1 MDNIASTVEWSGFI
15 TKLNGQLQNFNLLV
29 SKLSSGCVTCN
40 MHRQG
45 TVLLGANVGFLAIQ
59 SVDSGNGRSMTQIAS
74 YTSLVF
80 SFGSIALGLTFIGL
94 NLTGRERRSEAVSTG
109 YGILYW
115 TDRFSLNGRQIS
127 SEG

>member
-1 MDNIASTVEWSGFI
+1 
-15 TKLNGQLQNFNLLV
+15 
-29 SKLSSGCVTCN
+29 

-59 SVDSGNGRSMTQIAS
+59 TVDSGNGRSMTQIAS

-94 NLTGRERRSEAVSTG
+94 NLTGRERRSEAVS
-109 YGILYW
+109 I
-115 TDRFSLNGRQIS
+115 NNNIS
-127 SEG
+127 SAGLIDSR